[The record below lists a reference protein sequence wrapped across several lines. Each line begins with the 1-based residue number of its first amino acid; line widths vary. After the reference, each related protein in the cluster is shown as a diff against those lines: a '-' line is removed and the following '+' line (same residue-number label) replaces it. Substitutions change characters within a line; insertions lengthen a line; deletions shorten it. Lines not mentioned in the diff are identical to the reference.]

1 LTKLDGHPLR
11 FLKGLKGSGSYRS
24 LLARA
29 GDKAGASLGLDL
41 SGNILS
47 VLEKGIDLEVVER

>member
-1 LTKLDGHPLR
+1 MDAHPLR